1 MPQFECMRRDLFGH
15 KSRAFLMIKPRIGLL
30 HVACPVWTLRLV
42 IERALKPQYLS
53 IKDTPKRGILS
64 FEDKKFGST
73 NQVDA
78 SRALI
83 DAF

>member
-1 MPQFECMRRDLFGH
+1 M
-15 KSRAFLMIKPRIGLL
+15 KPKIGTLL
-30 HVACPVWTLRLV
+30 VAHPVWIWRLA
-42 IERALKPQYLS
+42 IERALKPQYMS

-73 NQVDA
+73 NRVDA
-78 SRALI
+78 SLALI

>member
-1 MPQFECMRRDLFGH
+1 M
-15 KSRAFLMIKPRIGLL
+15 L

-42 IERALKPQYLS
+42 IERALKPQYMS

-73 NQVDA
+73 NRVDA
-78 SRALI
+78 SLALI

>member
-15 KSRAFLMIKPRIGLL
+15 KSRAFLMIKSWIGLL
-30 HVACPVWTLRLV
+30 HVACPVWTRRLA
-42 IERALKPQYLS
+42 IERTLKPLYLS
-53 IKDTPKRGILS
+53 IKDTSKRGILS

-73 NQVDA
+73 NRVDA
-78 SRALI
+78 SRTLI

>member
-1 MPQFECMRRDLFGH
+1 
-15 KSRAFLMIKPRIGLL
+15 MIKPWIGLL

-64 FEDKKFGST
+64 FEDKKFASKIR
-73 NQVDA
+73 VDA
-78 SRALI
+78 SRGPH
-83 DAF
+83 